1 MEKIL
6 KDCRAFARLEDKV
19 MEKELKGY
27 VCSVEDRE
35 GNKKNCRAFAGS
47 AKEARRRL
55 MQKFHDCYVGF
66 FRCLTERI
74 TLKIPKFFH
83 LLDITFCKNTKVFS
97 FA

>member
-1 MEKIL
+1 MEKTL

-47 AKEARRRL
+47 AVEARRRL
-55 MQKFHDCYVGF
+55 MLKFHDCYVGPAMP
-66 FRCLTERI
+66 
-74 TLKIPKFFH
+74 LKDFYVDLKKKPEKE
-83 LLDITFCKNTKVFS
+83 
-97 FA
+97 